1 MLSSLQELKS
11 HAEPPVFVVTSA
23 SLAMV
28 RGVVKSNL
36 KADPAVASR
45 HDNMEKMLETL
56 SKGFQEMK
64 NDQKT
69 QWPAIQVNGVPV
81 QQAAGQAQ
89 QLHGQGAGGV
99 GGAVVVD
106 ARTGA
111 RNKQQNLPLGGLG
124 LLRSRSDSRKRKAE
138 QEQQEQRGQHEQQA
152 AEVHG
157 QPQHDR
163 QGWNDVAAGRGRKKK
178 VQYGTSKVRVAGGD
192 AAPYDVFVGNT
203 HPDSTEEIVKD
214 VLKKVSE
221 AMAEDLKLTEPLEI
235 LEVECLTKPR
245 DDGRKLWTKNSPTD
259 FVNIC

>member
-1 MLSSLQELKS
+1 
-11 HAEPPVFVVTSA
+11 
-23 SLAMV
+23 
-28 RGVVKSNL
+28 
-36 KADPAVASR
+36 
-45 HDNMEKMLETL
+45 MEKMLETL
-56 SKGFQEMK
+56 AKGFQEMK
-64 NDQKT
+64 NNQKN
-69 QWPAIQVNGVPV
+69 QWPALQVNGVPV
-81 QQAAGQAQ
+81 QQPTGHDQR
-89 QLHGQGAGGV
+89 LHGQGAGGS
-99 GGAVVVD
+99 AVVVD

-111 RNKQQNLPLGGLG
+111 RNKQQNVPLGGLG
-124 LLRSRSDSRKRKAE
+124 LLRSRSDRRKRKAE

-152 AEVHG
+152 AEVLG
-157 QPQHDR
+157 QPQHYDR

-245 DDGRKLWTKNSPTD
+245 DDGRKLWTKNWRSPTD